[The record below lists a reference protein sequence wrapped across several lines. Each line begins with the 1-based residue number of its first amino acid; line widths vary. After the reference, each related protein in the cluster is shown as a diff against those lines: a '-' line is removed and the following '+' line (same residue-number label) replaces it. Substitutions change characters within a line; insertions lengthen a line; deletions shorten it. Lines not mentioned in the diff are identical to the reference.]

1 MTKLE
6 KLYSIIEGNMG
17 TGSCFIS
24 STPRPRL
31 REKSTKGNS
40 KLKEM

>member
-17 TGSCFIS
+17 TGSCFII
-24 STPRPRL
+24 L
-31 REKSTKGNS
+31 RITNTNS
-40 KLKEM
+40 LFS